1 MQRIPSFHMLSMN
14 LISLFSLGLRRKID
28 RWLYFEDG
36 TPYTLFVRR
45 LVDLLLS
52 CFFASLSLISMVLI

>member
-1 MQRIPSFHMLSMN
+1 MLSVN
-14 LISLFSLGLRRKID
+14 LISLFSLGLGRKIE

-36 TPYTLFVRR
+36 ALYTLFVRG

-52 CFFASLSLISMVLI
+52 YIFVSLSMLRALVSMVFT